1 MCLRGLSSPAGV
13 DLTLGRCPYGVI
25 AKGEGD
31 DGEPEQTA
39 PLEVRLVAGGL
50 PHRCSTSPEGAAG
63 EHCSAGGWRQDPGR
77 GLGDRPSFSTS
88 LREGEGLRIRNLGE
102 RILQS
107 SGLVPWSSCR
117 GDPSLSVTF
126 LGLRKRCWNRWCFP
140 PLITMSLIFE
150 LQLCHAR

>member
-1 MCLRGLSSPAGV
+1 MCLRRLSSPAGA

-63 EHCSAGGWRQDPGR
+63 AHCSAGGWRQD
-77 GLGDRPSFSTS
+77 